1 MGERSTAGS
10 ICDTCP
16 VEVNNK
22 VHKKRGSAST
32 HGEPNCETPE
42 IAGNL
47 HLRRRLATVLTNW
60 IPLLRFAIETEH
72 EE

>member
-22 VHKKRGSAST
+22 VHKNRGTAKHPRQNQTVKHQKWQGIYIYSADQ
-32 HGEPNCETPE
+32 
-42 IAGNL
+42 
-47 HLRRRLATVLTNW
+47 
-60 IPLLRFAIETEH
+60 PLC
-72 EE
+72 